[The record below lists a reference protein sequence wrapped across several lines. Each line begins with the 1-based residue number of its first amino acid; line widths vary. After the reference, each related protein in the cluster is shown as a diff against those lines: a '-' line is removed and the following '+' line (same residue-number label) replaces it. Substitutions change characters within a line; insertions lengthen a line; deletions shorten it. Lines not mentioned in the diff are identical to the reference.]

1 MVPVLCSC
9 GCSPRSPQSSAVP
22 NGRGLLGWPAYVVD
36 GLPDLATAGTGDA
49 SIWFADV
56 RSCCRVVD
64 RQRVTVQ
71 VLRQRYIELGLIV
84 RRRIGGDLVQPA
96 ADHGP
101 VDGRNCLHR
110 CGCTTRRPSNRLFGI
125 KHG

>member
-1 MVPVLCSC
+1 MGARSSVLCSR

-56 RSCCRVVD
+56 RSCYRVVD

-71 VLRQRYIELGLIV
+71 VLRQRYIELGLIGLIV
-84 RRRIGGDLVQPA
+84 RHRIGGDLVQPA
-96 ADHGP
+96 AEHG
-101 VDGRNCLHR
+101 
-110 CGCTTRRPSNRLFGI
+110 T
-125 KHG
+125 